1 MPQRRQVSSGAKA
14 VQSIA
19 GNRRVAAR
27 HHDNDDDEEGGS
39 TSPRVSTSQGS
50 LARSASTSKG
60 SLVCSG
66 AGAGSASDDFGTSAL
81 RRAAETNTK
90 RARTDG
96 HQSHD
101 VALVRDGQLGELAGT
116 ACAVADCARP
126 LSSGEGEGRFN
137 WWAVRTGGSPHTPGT
152 GDSSD
157 SSDDDKVSPVCFMPL
172 AAVATPSTAP
182 ARRAV
187 SAHEAARLERA
198 ERALTIAA
206 AQLPWSLWV
215 CVSFVLRGR
224 DVRRFS
230 VNVHSC
236 GMICSI
242 WV

>member
-1 MPQRRQVSSGAKA
+1 MANWASSQALPA
-14 VQSIA
+14 PWLTA
-19 GNRRVAAR
+19 RVPFRPAR
-27 HHDNDDDEEGGS
+27 E
-39 TSPRVSTSQGS
+39 RAVSTG
-50 LARSASTSKG
+50 G
-60 SLVCSG
+60 
-66 AGAGSASDDFGTSAL
+66 
-81 RRAAETNTK
+81 
-90 RARTDG
+90 
-96 HQSHD
+96 QS
-101 VALVRDGQLGELAGT
+101 
-116 ACAVADCARP
+116 
-126 LSSGEGEGRFN
+126 
-137 WWAVRTGGSPHTPGT
+137 GGSPHTPGT